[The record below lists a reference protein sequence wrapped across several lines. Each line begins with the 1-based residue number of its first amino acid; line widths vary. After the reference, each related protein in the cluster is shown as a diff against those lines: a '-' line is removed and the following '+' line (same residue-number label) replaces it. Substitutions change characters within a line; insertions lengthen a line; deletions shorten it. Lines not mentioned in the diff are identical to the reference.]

1 MFCTVLNDLK
11 SPENI
16 GMIVRSHVAFGGDRV
31 VIVGRKTPWRFKK
44 RSQAFSRRLEKV
56 SEIVHL
62 EDEAAFFAW
71 CEAER
76 LAPVAI
82 EIAASPTLLPD
93 FTFPQ
98 RTALVVGNEGV
109 GLSPA
114 FLARCAGVVTIPQ
127 FGPVGSLNVAISCSI
142 AMYELNRARPLGRP
156 IAGHKYLVQPSER
169 PGAAGPSVAPPTDA
183 GGAT

>member
-1 MFCTVLNDLK
+1 MFCTVLNNLK
-11 SPENI
+11 SPHNV

-31 VIVGRKTPWRFKK
+31 VMIGRQDPWRFKR
-44 RSQAFSRRLEKV
+44 RSQAFSRRLEALCTFV
-56 SEIVHL
+56 NL
-62 EDEAAFFAW
+62 DDDDAFFAW
-71 CEAER
+71 CEAEG

-93 FTFPQ
+93 FAFPE

-169 PGAAGPSVAPPTDA
+169 PGAATPPSPTDA
-183 GGAT
+183 GVTP